1 MASVICGATSK
12 HILWV
17 ASRCSFTPVD
27 PRCAMELDEVD
38 PAAWERLEAATDDYV
53 ASAASQFAAAAAALG
68 ASHQQVG

>member
-1 MASVICGATSK
+1 
-12 HILWV
+12 
-17 ASRCSFTPVD
+17 
-27 PRCAMELDEVD
+27 MELDEVD